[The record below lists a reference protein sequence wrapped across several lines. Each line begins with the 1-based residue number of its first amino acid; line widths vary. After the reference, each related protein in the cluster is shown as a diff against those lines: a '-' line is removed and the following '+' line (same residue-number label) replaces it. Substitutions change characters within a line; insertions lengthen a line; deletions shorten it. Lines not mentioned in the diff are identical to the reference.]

1 MTRSP
6 SFGESPA
13 GRYFIKMHGLQNHFV
28 ITDGRDEAY
37 RPEVEEIV
45 RLCDQKT
52 GIGGDQLLI
61 IQPPTNNNE
70 AFAFM
75 RILNVDGREVEACG
89 NATRC
94 VAWLLME
101 ETGSDE
107 IVLETLAGL
116 IECRKAGEQS
126 VSCAMGKL
134 SMNWKD
140 IPLAE
145 KRNTCHVDLEHTPL
159 TDGVA
164 LNIGNPHIVFFTD
177 DVDSVDIESVAPAI
191 QKDALFPEEVNV
203 GVAALKSPDHMI
215 LRVYER
221 GAGLTTACGSGACAA
236 VYAAQQ
242 RGLTA
247 KKKMTVT
254 MPAGDMVIEIQDDGT
269 AVMTGPVA
277 YCFSGYYE

>member
-1 MTRSP
+1 MANAP
-6 SFGESPA
+6 SFSERPT

-37 RPEVEEIV
+37 RPDREEIIRV
-45 RLCDQKT
+45 CNHKA

-61 IQPPTNNNE
+61 IDPPTDSNV
-70 AFAFM
+70 AIAFM

-101 ETGSDE
+101 ETGSDKV
-107 IVLETLAGL
+107 VLETLAGL
-116 IECRKAGEQS
+116 IECHKTGDRS

-134 SMNWKD
+134 SAEWRD
-140 IPLAE
+140 IPLSE
-145 KRNTCHVDLEHTPL
+145 ERDTSHVHLVHTPL

-164 LNIGNPHIVFFTD
+164 LNIGNPHIVFFVD
-177 DVDSVDIESVAPAI
+177 DLGLIDIESVAPGI
-191 QKDALFPEEVNV
+191 QNDSLFPEEVNV
-203 GVAALKSPDHMI
+203 GVAEIKSPDHLI
-215 LRVYER
+215 LKVYER

-236 VYAAQQ
+236 VYAAQL
-242 RGLTA
+242 RKLTDR
-247 KKKMTVT
+247 KKMTVT
-254 MPAGDMVIEIQDDGT
+254 MPAGDMNIEIGDDGV

-277 YCFSGYYE
+277 YCFSGYFK